1 METLL
6 VPNKLITEIYWLL
19 YVTGSIV
26 FVLKGNQQTGFSF
39 EGLATCVSSITTSG
53 HIPVRIAKVLK
64 EGATLPGSSDN
75 LLEGQVV
82 LWPQNMVVLYKAPS
96 AGLEKT
102 SCTSNLKGIIC
113 LSFDM

>member
-1 METLL
+1 MKTLL
-6 VPNKLITEIYWLL
+6 VPNKLVTEIDWLL
-19 YVTGSIV
+19 NVTGSIV
-26 FVLKGNQQTGFSF
+26 FVLKGNKQTGFSF

-82 LWPQNMVVLYKAPS
+82 LWPQNMVGLYKAPS
-96 AGLEKT
+96 ADLEKT
-102 SCTSNLKGIIC
+102 SCTSNLNGITYM
-113 LSFDM
+113 SFDI